1 MGATVIATS
10 SSDTKL
16 EIAKRLGATG
26 LINYNQKPEWA
37 EEVLRLTDGRG
48 VDLVVEVGGAGTVE
62 QSVKSV
68 RDGGII
74 SLVGF
79 LTESTKTDLVPS
91 LLFGGKTCKQA
102 LL

>member
-16 EIAKRLGATG
+16 ETVKRLGATE
-26 LINYNQKPEWA
+26 LINYNEKPEWA
-37 EEVLRLTDGRG
+37 DEVLRLTHGRG
-48 VDLVVEVGGAGTVE
+48 VDLVVDVGGAGTVE
-62 QSVKSV
+62 QSIKCV
-68 RDGGII
+68 RDGGMI

-79 LTESTKTDLVPS
+79 LTESTKLDLVPS
-91 LLFGGKTCKQA
+91 LLFGGKTCEHS

>member
-16 EIAKRLGATG
+16 EIAKRIGATE
-26 LINYNQKPEWA
+26 LINYNKTPEWA
-37 EEVLRLTDGRG
+37 NEVLRLTHGRG
-48 VDLVVEVGGAGTVE
+48 VDLVVEVGGAGTLE
-62 QSVKSV
+62 QSIKCV
-68 RDGGII
+68 RDGGMI

-79 LTESTKTDLVPS
+79 LTESVKTDLVPS
-91 LLFGGKTCKQA
+91 LLFGGKTCKHS